1 MRICLVLV
9 MALAAPGIA
18 RAQDVVDPTT
28 DEAGVT
34 VNLDALGAA
43 PELKPAAPI
52 LKSTPANKA
61 ARTVPVPRHKPAF
74 DVAAALATPV
84 PEKSAA
90 QPPVII
96 GTAPAQP
103 QVPVTIV
110 ENFPVEMRGVPI
122 DPYASR
128 KSFNPVAGFTV
139 ISRVR
144 FGQGDS
150 QLPDAAHAVLDS
162 LAQKLS
168 ESKERVRLAAF
179 SGKTGD
185 MSSQSRR
192 LSLER
197 ARAVREYLVSKGVAL
212 DRVDVL
218 PFGGAVDGNT
228 DRVDVLTRGT

>member
-9 MALAAPGIA
+9 LALTAPGLA
-18 RAQDVVDPTT
+18 RAQDAAADPKP
-28 DEAGVT
+28 DDAGVT
-34 VNLDALGAA
+34 VNLEALDNP
-43 PELKPAAPI
+43 PEAVTQTLP
-52 LKSTPANKA
+52 TVKA
-61 ARTVPVPRHKPAF
+61 KQAKLIPVPRHKPVQASA
-74 DVAAALATPV
+74 VAVAPAEPV
-84 PEKSAA
+84 RSPARPA
-90 QPPVII
+90 VIV

-110 ENFPVEMRGVPI
+110 ENFPVEMTGVAV

-139 ISRVR
+139 VSRVQ
-144 FGQGDS
+144 FVQGDS
-150 QLPDAAHAVLDS
+150 QLPDAAHAVLDGI
-162 LAQKLS
+162 AERLS
-168 ESKERVRLAAF
+168 DSKERIRLAAF